1 MIKIYKTSVEGRTDE
16 VTSLTDKGIWVN
28 IVNPTEEEIL
38 MVSREANLLA
48 DFLRAALDEEER
60 SRIEA
65 EDGQILV
72 LINVPVVAENEEG
85 IGFIYDTVPLGVIIT
100 DNIIVT
106 VCLRDNEV
114 IQEFTKGGPRA
125 FFTFKRTRFLL
136 QILFITATLYLKYLR
151 QIDRQSNQ
159 LEQRLHRSMRNEE
172 LVRLLNLEKSLV
184 YFSTSLRAN
193 EIVMEK
199 LLRSQLAKVP
209 PDTEVT
215 TRVLK
220 MYAEDEDL
228 LEDVITEN
236 KQAID
241 MADIYTSILSN
252 TMDAFAS
259 VISNNLNIVMK
270 FLTSVT
276 IVLALPTMIA
286 SFYGMNV
293 RLPLAD
299 SPFAFLVI
307 LGMSLVVTGAA
318 VIFLAKRRMFL

>member
-1 MIKIYKTSVEGRTDE
+1 MIKVYKTTIEGKLEETA
-16 VTSLTDKGIWVN
+16 SLVDKGIWIN
-28 IVNPTEEEIL
+28 MTHPNEEEIL
-38 MVSREANLLA
+38 RVNREANLHM
-48 DFLRAALDEEER
+48 DFLRAPLDEEER
-60 SRIEA
+60 SRIEV
-65 EDGQILV
+65 EEGQILV
-72 LINVPVVAENEEG
+72 IINVPVITENENG
-85 IGFIYDTVPLGVIIT
+85 VGSLCDTVPLGIIIT
-100 DNIIVT
+100 ENIIAT
-106 VCLRDNEV
+106 VCLRENEV
-114 IQEFTKGGPRA
+114 INEFIKGGPRT

-136 QILFITATLYLKYLR
+136 QILFATATLYLKYLR
-151 QIDRQSNQ
+151 QIDRESNR

-172 LVRLLNLEKSLV
+172 LVQLLNLEKSLV

-199 LLRSQLAKVP
+199 LLRSQLVKVP
-209 PDTEVT
+209 PDTEIAP
-215 TRVLK
+215 RVLK

-236 KQAID
+236 KQAIE

-276 IVLALPTMIA
+276 IVLSLPTMVA

-293 RLPLAD
+293 KLPLANY
-299 SPFAFLVI
+299 PFAFLMI
-307 LGMSLVVTGAA
+307 LGISLGISGAA
-318 VIFLAKRRMFL
+318 VAFLAKRRMFF